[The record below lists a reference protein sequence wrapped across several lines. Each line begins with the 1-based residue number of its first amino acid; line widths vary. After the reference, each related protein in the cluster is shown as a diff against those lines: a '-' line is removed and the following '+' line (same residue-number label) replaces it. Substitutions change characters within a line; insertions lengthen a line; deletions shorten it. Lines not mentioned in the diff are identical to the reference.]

1 MYVDNINASAAA
13 GERRPFPLDRERP
26 DWLNEDRLR
35 HPAFQ
40 RIFDRAEKPK
50 GPDFR

>member
-1 MYVDNINASAAA
+1 MSLDNTNASVAP
-13 GERRPFPLDRERP
+13 GERRPFPLDRETP

-40 RIFDRAEKPK
+40 RIFDQAEKPK

>member
-1 MYVDNINASAAA
+1 MRLSRRASDDRFLLTA
-13 GERRPFPLDRERP
+13 RRRIGKMGDRV
-26 DWLNEDRLR
+26 R

-50 GPDFR
+50 GPDVR